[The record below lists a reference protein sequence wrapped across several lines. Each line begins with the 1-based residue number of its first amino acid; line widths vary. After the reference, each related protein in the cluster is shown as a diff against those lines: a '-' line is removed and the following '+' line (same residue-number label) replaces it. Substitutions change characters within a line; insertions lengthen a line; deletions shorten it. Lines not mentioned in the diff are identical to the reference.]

1 MLCIALPVR
10 PTNCFRRHSLDLP
23 RVRGEVRSWIRVPDL
38 TALCPPLW
46 GDLLVR
52 PRASFRPGLSGRYG
66 GNLLGAVHAE
76 IGALREPVM
85 EFGSLG
91 RIGHNSI
98 PNRIS
103 ATVRL

>member
-1 MLCIALPVR
+1 L
-10 PTNCFRRHSLDLP
+10 
-23 RVRGEVRSWIRVPDL
+23 
-38 TALCPPLW
+38 

-91 RIGHNSI
+91 RIGHDLDPEPYFGDGQAMMQRRCCDDQIGLPVTEEIMFKSRLLVEDGL
-98 PNRIS
+98 PAANRP
-103 ATVRL
+103 TN